1 MSQCKKFT
9 PNIFHKSKCSNC
21 FRQKEEHS
29 AEALECNRASRSI
42 ARSGYLFVAPDW
54 DFSVPLNR
62 TKRWQRRWFV
72 LYDDG
77 ELNYSVDEHPDT
89 IPQGSVDM
97 SKVLEVTGAEQVTG
111 HPHSLALTS
120 PDRVTFVKAA
130 SREDARW
137 WAELLAVFPRRH
149 KRNATFPGGRA
160 SPSLPQLGRSASP
173 QPPRPRHLS
182 VTGASPRANFET
194 PPLKEERESP
204 PKDGERGAVNIEVE
218 DRRGLTESD
227 SGRQHLRPAWIPE
240 RSPGVIIENAAPLIR
255 KDYVVSSGSPPTRD
269 KLRCDDKAR
278 ARRDWRNER
287 LRDIATAL
295 TDRSPESSLALPAE
309 GLLHL
314 KKGWLW
320 LKTQDKEGVRRW
332 IVLCGPTLN
341 VYQDQDEHGVPE
353 ICVELS
359 TVTNYTEVPTDSKY
373 GFEIQWSGP
382 TLTLSAVTQGIRSN
396 WMQALKKAAPM
407 PAESS
412 IIPNTLKSIL
422 FSSDEEY
429 RTASEGG
436 RRESGDWSELPPS
449 PPLNRL
455 ALRVKDRARVRPR
468 PPRCQSRQSTLDSTS
483 TDELDCAKDPMDT
496 SLEMPS
502 VPNGNELISDLQK
515 QLAWSAQEVNKLE
528 EEIARLKKLQSDA
541 AIREKKAK
549 DMLASLEKVEQELNQ
564 RNSQM
569 EIKFLKEQKTLQR
582 RLAESEQMSRTFE
595 EKYEMLLRELQAK
608 QQILCNLQEELDS
621 SNERL
626 ERSRQD
632 NDRVYKK
639 LQELESRCY
648 LKNSMPVD
656 SLTDLTNIDLEVD
669 IDELGTNELKEYCLD
684 LKCRF
689 EKAVIEIRALKRA
702 LRSSED
708 NCDRLEIANH
718 SLKQSIELLKQEHQ
732 AEINLLVAR
741 LDHLTSKL
749 TMVEKQL
756 RLKAKSEAKDKRRSL
771 SLKGRESFSINKE
784 VEDKVTELEAK
795 IIALEKGKPK
805 RRFKRERS
813 SERTS
818 PIDDKSLRRLRR
830 KSLDSATSSEPIK
843 LLMRLSS
850 LESKVSSVN
859 ASNESLNIIRSSS
872 VSDLSKLTEESE
884 TPDSSKFDID
894 SLLLS
899 ARTKVM
905 ECLHSVNVLKNRRSS
920 LSSERLL
927 FLESTLSEL
936 GDILAKGDSMNS
948 NLNSDEAHVVNAS
961 AENVVKQL
969 QQILLEKLTNLA
981 EKKRQL
987 LESGKLDT
995 NARLQILAEKV
1006 SFENI
1011 LVDRIQGALES
1022 PFTGEAICK
1031 RLIDKET
1038 KETAYLII
1046 SLQNKLN
1053 GTGQKHPPVCRTS
1066 AEYLS
1071 RVLAK
1076 CLVAVGQ
1083 GFKMCKNFVKKNGP
1097 SLHILCEEQRKLE
1110 VLLDVYKATKLPQ
1123 LAEALAHEAYN
1134 MSSDKSCRI
1143 RSLSQDTVED
1153 FNKTATEI
1161 VNAELIQ
1168 SEINHV
1174 LLRAAQIYQSN
1185 LETDHSFFFSFFASE
1200 RAALELW
1207 SDSVGD
1213 CLYDEINKSVSE
1225 LTDLYRNCLNKLQRQ
1240 NWRRRVESERFS
1252 RTSAHLLHE
1261 FADIIAHKALIDAR
1275 INVLSGK
1282 CNISQDLPCDETVN
1296 SMSTWL
1302 ESEKYWIRLKNQ
1314 PMVQVD
1320 QSLEAEFAC
1329 MLERFGDECVARVGQ
1344 PELKQIIQHLEE
1356 FQSKVDELQRIAK
1369 VPKDSSDVVVRNWN
1383 DVCQK
1388 CKKLRSNLE
1397 NIKCSIEKSG
1407 SLSRFDSQLDQRPVY
1422 LGTEYLTQVENL
1434 RAAYRCALA
1443 SCKERHQ
1450 ESDIEQLHQLCEK
1463 VLSSIEQWHRRTIQD
1478 LREAHAQEVE
1488 MLRQEK
1494 EQALAEETQATLA
1507 ALDAMRKAHVAEVQR
1522 EVARFK
1528 QEFARQQRDE
1538 ILDLSERLSVKSLEA
1553 AALEEQLGSTTRQL
1567 AHAQQHIL
1575 RLERNPQL
1583 SPMQVRIDLPKLN
1596 RCMSSTCVN

>member
-1 MSQCKKFT
+1 MSQCKKFA

-97 SKVLEVTGAEQVTG
+97 TKVMEVTGAEQVTG

-182 VTGASPRANFET
+182 VTGPSPRTNFET

-204 PKDGERGAVNIEVE
+204 PKEQEKGVIKNDFGAGLDKVGVTENDGN
-218 DRRGLTESD
+218 
-227 SGRQHLRPAWIPE
+227 RQTPRPAWVPD
-240 RSPGVIIENAAPLIR
+240 RTPGVVIENAHPSIR
-255 KDYVVSSGSPPTRD
+255 KDYIVSSGSPPTRD
-269 KLRCDDKAR
+269 KLRCDDKVR

-320 LKTQDKEGVRRW
+320 LKTPNNDCVRRW

-353 ICVELS
+353 LSVELS
-359 TVTNYTEVPTDSKY
+359 TVTNYTEVPTESKY
-373 GFEIQWSGP
+373 GFEIIWAGP

-396 WMQALKKAAPM
+396 WMQALKKAAPI
-407 PAESS
+407 PVESP
-412 IIPNTLKSIL
+412 ITPNTPKSVL

-449 PPLNRL
+449 PPSNRL
-455 ALRVKDRARVRPR
+455 ALRVKDRARLRPR
-468 PPRCQSRQSTLDSTS
+468 LPRCQSRQSTLDSTS
-483 TDELDCAKDPMDT
+483 TDELDCAKDPIMD
-496 SLEMPS
+496 SAFDASP
-502 VPNGNELISDLQK
+502 VNNGNEMISELQR
-515 QLAWSAQEVNKLE
+515 QLARSALEVNNLE

-541 AIREKKAK
+541 ATREKKAK
-549 DMLASLEKVEQELNQ
+549 EMLANLEKAENELNQ

-569 EIKFLKEQKTLQR
+569 EIKFLKEQKALQR
-582 RLAESEQMSRTFE
+582 RLAESEETSRTFE
-595 EKYEMLLRELQAK
+595 EKYEILLRELLTK
-608 QQILCNLQEELDS
+608 QQILSSLQDELDS

-626 ERSRQD
+626 EKSRQE

-639 LQELESRCY
+639 LQEIESRSSTR
-648 LKNSMPVD
+648 NNNVD
-656 SLTDLTNIDLEVD
+656 SLTDLTNIDLDID

-689 EKAVIEIRALKRA
+689 EKAVIEIRAIKRA
-702 LRSSED
+702 LRNSED
-708 NCDRLEIANH
+708 NCDQLEIANH
-718 SLKQSIELLKQEHQ
+718 SLKQSIDALRQEHQ
-732 AEINLLVAR
+732 AEVNLLVVR

-749 TMVEKQL
+749 TNVEKQL
-756 RLKAKSEAKDKRRSL
+756 RIKVKNEAKDKRRSL
-771 SLKGRESFSINKE
+771 SLKGKESFSINKE

-795 IIALEKGKPK
+795 IVSMEKGNNKQQK
-805 RRFKRERS
+805 RRFKRDRS

-830 KSLDSATSSEPIK
+830 KSLDSATSSEPMK

-850 LESKVSSVN
+850 LESKVTNVN
-859 ASNESLNIIRSSS
+859 ASNESLNIKLNEENGNF
-872 VSDLSKLTEESE
+872 DLMLM
-884 TPDSSKFDID
+884 
-894 SLLLS
+894 S
-899 ARTKVM
+899 AKAKVI
-905 ECLHSVNVLKNRRSS
+905 ECLHSVNLLKNKRSS
-920 LSSERLL
+920 LNSERLI
-927 FLESTLSEL
+927 FLENTLNEL
-936 GDILAKGDSMNS
+936 NDILS
-948 NLNSDEAHVVNAS
+948 NNDEANVINAS
-961 AENVVKQL
+961 AEAVVKQL
-969 QQILLEKLTNLA
+969 QAILVEKLQNLS
-981 EKKRQL
+981 EKKRLLIEQGQL
-987 LESGKLDT
+987 DAS
-995 NARLQILAEKV
+995 ARLQILAEKV
-1006 SFENI
+1006 AYENI
-1011 LVDRIQGALES
+1011 LVSRIQEALNS
-1022 PFTGEAICK
+1022 PITGEAISRK
-1031 RLIDKET
+1031 LIDKET

-1053 GTGQKHPPVCRTS
+1053 GSNKKETPLCRTS

-1071 RVLAK
+1071 KILAK
-1076 CLVAVGQ
+1076 CLIAVGH
-1083 GFKMCKNFVKKNGP
+1083 GFKMCKNFIKNNGP
-1097 SLHILCEEQRKLE
+1097 SLHILCEEQQKLE

-1123 LAEALAHEAYN
+1123 LAEALANEAYSGLKTLN
-1134 MSSDKSCRI
+1134 
-1143 RSLSQDTVED
+1143 QDTLDE
-1153 FNKTATEI
+1153 FTKNATKI
-1161 VNAELIQ
+1161 VDNELIQ

-1174 LLRAAQIYQSN
+1174 LLRAAQIYQTN
-1185 LETDHSFFFSFFASE
+1185 LDSDNSFFFSFFASE

-1213 CLYDEINKSVSE
+1213 CLYEEINKSIKE
-1225 LTDLYRNCLNKLQRQ
+1225 LTELYKNYLNKLQRQ
-1240 NWRRRVESERFS
+1240 NWRRRVESERSS
-1252 RTSAHLLHE
+1252 RTATNLLQE

-1282 CNISQDLPCDETVN
+1282 CNISQDINGDCDKGLMNNWLEN
-1296 SMSTWL
+1296 EKYRIRLENQPLIQNNQSL
-1302 ESEKYWIRLKNQ
+1302 ESEF
-1314 PMVQVD
+1314 V
-1320 QSLEAEFAC
+1320 C
-1329 MLERFGDECVARVGQ
+1329 MLERFSKECFTMLGE
-1344 PELKQIIQHLEE
+1344 PELEQIMMYLED
-1356 FQSKVDELQRIAK
+1356 FQLKIDELQRIMK
-1369 VPKDSSDVVVRNWN
+1369 IPKDGTYVVVNSWN

-1388 CKKLRSNLE
+1388 CKKLRNSLE
-1397 NIKCSIEKSG
+1397 NIRNALEKSG
-1407 SLSRFDSQLDQRPVY
+1407 PINRSDTRMRDQRPVY

-1450 ESDIEQLHQLCEK
+1450 ESDIEQLQQLCEK
-1463 VLSSIEQWHRRTIQD
+1463 VLGSMEQWHRRTIQD
-1478 LREAHAQEVE
+1478 IREAHSQEVE
-1488 MLRQEK
+1488 LLKQEK

-1522 EVARFK
+1522 EVAKFK

-1538 ILDLSERLSVKSLEA
+1538 IMDLSERLSVKSLEA
-1553 AALEEQLGSTTRQL
+1553 AALEEQLGSATRQL

-1575 RLERNPQL
+1575 QLERNPQL
-1583 SPMQVRIDLPKLN
+1583 SPMQN
-1596 RCMSSTCVN
+1596 